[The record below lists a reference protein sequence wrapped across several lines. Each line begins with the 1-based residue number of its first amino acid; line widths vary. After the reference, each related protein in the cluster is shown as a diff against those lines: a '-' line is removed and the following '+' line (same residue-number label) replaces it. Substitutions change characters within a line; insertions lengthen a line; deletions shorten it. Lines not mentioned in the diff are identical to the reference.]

1 LPLFLPRRGGYTP
14 GHIHPHAT
22 ASGIAQPA
30 QEDEDVTEVIKT
42 DALIVGA
49 GPCGLF
55 AVFELGLLDMKA
67 HLVDILDKVGGQCA
81 ELYPEKPIYDIP
93 GIPYIT
99 GAGLTDALMAQIKP
113 FGPTFHLQEMI
124 ETIEKVGGPLFR
136 VTTDQGKVFEVKV
149 VVIAAGGGSFQPKR
163 PPIPGIEAYED
174 TSVFYSVRKMEQFR
188 GNRLLIVG
196 GGDSA
201 LDWTLNLA
209 PIASHLTLLHRRDQ
223 FRAAPDSVNKMMALV
238 GEGKI
243 DFVLGQVTS
252 LKGEGGQVEKA
263 VVKRNDGSTFEIACD
278 ALLPFFGL
286 TMKLG
291 PVANWG
297 IEMKDGELIPVDT
310 AAFETN
316 VPGIFAIGDINWYP
330 GKLKLILS
338 GFHEVALMA
347 QKAHRYV
354 YPDKR
359 LVFQY
364 TTSSTSLQ
372 KKLGVA

>member
-1 LPLFLPRRGGYTP
+1 M
-14 GHIHPHAT
+14 
-22 ASGIAQPA
+22 
-30 QEDEDVTEVIKT
+30 TEPIKT
-42 DALIVGA
+42 DALIIGA
-49 GPCGLF
+49 GPIGLF

-67 HLVDILDKVGGQCA
+67 HLVDILDKIGGQCA

-93 GIPYIT
+93 AVPYIS
-99 GAGLTDALMAQIKP
+99 AQGLVDELMKQIKP
-113 FGPTFHLQEMI
+113 FGPTFHLNEMV
-124 ETIEKVGGPLFR
+124 ETIERIGDPLFR
-136 VTTDQGKVFEVKV
+136 VTTDRGKIFEVKV

-163 PPIPGIEAYED
+163 PPIPQIENYEGK
-174 TSVFYSVRKMEQFR
+174 SVFYAVRRMEDFR
-188 GNRLLIVG
+188 GKRLLIVG

-201 LDWTLNLA
+201 LDWTLNLQ
-209 PIASHLTLLHRRDQ
+209 PIAAKLSLLHRRDA
-223 FRAAPDSVNKMMALV
+223 FRAAPDSVNKMKALV
-238 GEGKI
+238 ADGKI
-243 DFVLGQVTS
+243 DLLLGQVAA
-252 LKGEGGQVEKA
+252 LADGGGELEA
-263 VVKRNDGSTFEIACD
+263 TIKRDDGSAVTVTCD
-278 ALLPFFGL
+278 AMLPFFGL

-291 PVANWG
+291 PVSNWG
-297 IEMKDGELIPVDT
+297 LKLHEDELIVVDT
-310 AAFETN
+310 EKFETSA
-316 VPGIFAIGDINWYP
+316 PGIFAVGDINWYP